1 MFEIQMMEEICRIR
15 AAVQKKAPLIHC
27 ITNPISIHDCANVV
41 LAVGARPM
49 MAEHPAEVEEIT
61 ATAGALAL
69 NLGNITDARKASI
82 LIAGRT
88 AMERKIPVIL
98 DMVGIGCSR
107 FRKDI
112 TEEFLRRRVPGAPL
126 ILKGNMSELKALAG
140 QSHGV
145 SGVDAA
151 PEDVLSDA
159 NQEETVEL
167 AKSVART
174 YGAVV
179 LASGKTDL
187 VTDGEHVCFISNGTE
202 MMGRIT
208 GTGCMLNVLTAAY
221 MSVGE
226 PMPAAVAACVVL
238 GVSGELAEGQ
248 LCGAGLQGRVKQL
261 YGTGL
266 QSHAGRRLCGTG
278 SFQIA
283 FQDALSCMTEE
294 VLRERI
300 KIAFE

>member
-1 MFEIQMMEEICRIR
+1 MFKNQMLKEICQIR

-27 ITNPISIHDCANVV
+27 ITNPISIHDCANIV
-41 LAVGARPM
+41 LAAGGRPM

-61 ATAGALAL
+61 VTAGALAL

-88 AMERKIPVIL
+88 AMSRDIPVIL
-98 DMVGIGCSR
+98 DMVGIGCSH
-107 FRKDI
+107 FRKEI
-112 TEEFLRRRVPGAPL
+112 TEEFLQQRVPGAPL

-140 QSHGV
+140 ADCGV
-145 SGVDAA
+145 SGVDVD
-151 PEDVLSDA
+151 PKDVLS
-159 NQEETVEL
+159 EENRAETIGL

-187 VTDGEHVCFISNGTE
+187 VTDGKQVCLISNGSE
-202 MMGRIT
+202 MMSRIT

-221 MSVGE
+221 MSAE
-226 PMPAAVAACVVL
+226 KPMAAAVAACVVL
-238 GVSGELAEGQ
+238 GISGEIAAE
-248 LCGAGLQGRVKQL
+248 LCR
-261 YGTGL
+261 GTDRL
-266 QSHAGRRLCGTG
+266 QSRSGQFRGTG

-283 FQDALSCMTEE
+283 FQDALSCMTDEE
-294 VLRERI
+294 ICRRI
-300 KIAFE
+300 RIAFADSDTE